1 MNIETLIFI
10 LVVTPIVS
18 LLIGFCLPNQSEG
31 PIFKS
36 AIFGIIVNFLV
47 ALAILVLWIK
57 GGFES
62 VFLKGPVLYHAKE
75 TEFSVSF
82 FLDGYGLAYILL
94 STFLTGVV
102 VLFSKSY
109 IHREKGFKR
118 FFNNLKF
125 FYLGLMVLVL
135 AGNLEMLFVGWEILG
150 VTSFFLISFYRE
162 RYLPVKNA
170 VKVVSLYRVA
180 DISLLL
186 GIWVCH
192 HYFGHSINFA
202 ELDGLNNAQ
211 PHIMAH
217 GFYEFFI
224 PATFLLAAMVK
235 SAQFPFSSWLP
246 RAMEGPTTSSAI
258 FYGSLSVHVGVF
270 LLIRTA
276 PFWEANLVFHFI
288 IGGVGLLTCV
298 VATLIG
304 RVQSTIKTQIAYS
317 SIAQIGLM
325 FIEVSL
331 GWYWIAIIHFI
342 CNALLRSHQLLVSPS
357 VLNYRIH
364 NQFFH
369 FSKPGPHGTAGLW
382 NKIRLSLYTLGI
394 QEFNLDSFMFR
405 FLWRPLKRT
414 GKLFDFLGIR
424 NTYVLALPP
433 FLMGLWAAYNRLL
446 IPDWLLR
453 YLPEAFALAGLV
465 FILKAFVERRS
476 ALNAWVLIV
485 VNQLYQSL
493 AFSFNEEFAFSQVY
507 LYLSGISVSAL
518 IGIWAI
524 NRLRNNGENVSL
536 SKFNGHVYVY
546 PRVAF
551 IFMFACLGL
560 AGFPVTPTFIGEDLM
575 LGHIHENQFP
585 LLILIVANLIMD
597 GLVIFRIYSRL
608 FLGPHEKGYHEV
620 SYRSS

>member
-1 MNIETLIFI
+1 MNLENLIYL
-10 LVVTPIVS
+10 LVATPLVS
-18 LLIGFCLPNQSEG
+18 LLIGFCLPNRAER
-31 PIFKS
+31 PIFNS
-36 AIFGIIVNFLV
+36 AIAGIAINLVV
-47 ALAILVLWIK
+47 ALVVLVLWIQ
-57 GGFES
+57 GGFKPI
-62 VFLKGPVLYHAKE
+62 FLKGLVLYHAKE
-75 TEFSVSF
+75 TEFALSF
-82 FLDGYGLAYILL
+82 FVDGYGLAYILL
-94 STFLTGVV
+94 STFLAGIVI
-102 VLFSKSY
+102 LFSKSY

-125 FYLGLMVLVL
+125 FYLGLMVLL
-135 AGNLEMLFVGWEILG
+135 LSGNLEMLFVGWEIIG

-224 PATFLLAAMVK
+224 PGTFLLAAMVK

-258 FYGSLSVHVGVF
+258 FYGSLSVHIGVF

-288 IGGVGLLTCV
+288 IGGIGLVTCI

-317 SIAQIGLM
+317 SVAQIGLM
-325 FIEVSL
+325 FIEVAL
-331 GWYWIAIIHFI
+331 GLYWVAIIHFI

-357 VLNYRIH
+357 VLNYQIH

-369 FSKPGPHGTAGLW
+369 FVKPPQQGTTGFL
-382 NKIRLSLYTLGI
+382 NKAKLSLYTLGI
-394 QEFNLDSFMFR
+394 KEFNLDSFMFR
-405 FLWRPLKRT
+405 FLWRPIKRAGQCFNFVGT
-414 GKLFDFLGIR
+414 R
-424 NTYVLALPP
+424 NTYVFALPL
-433 FLMGLWAAYNRLL
+433 FLMGLWAAYNKSV
-446 IPDWLLR
+446 IPEGLLR
-453 YLPEAFALAGLV
+453 YLPEGFALIGLV
-465 FILKAFVERRS
+465 FILKAFVERKS

-493 AFSFNEEFAFSQVY
+493 AFSFNEEFDLSQVY

-524 NRLRNNGENVSL
+524 NRLRNNGEDVSL
-536 SKFNGHVYVY
+536 TKFNGHVYVY

-551 IFMFACLGL
+551 LFMFACLGL

-585 LLILIVANLIMD
+585 LLVLIVANLIMD